1 MARVGVGPAA
11 HSAVAGVGHGSLQAV
26 ALSSTQGDIGSDQCQ
41 IPTDEHG
48 CRDWGL
54 WCLRQAQSRMGRLA
68 MVRVLPEGWLN
79 QKSQGG
85 RITIEGR
92 VDTMSP

>member
-26 ALSSTQGDIGSDQCQ
+26 ALSSTQRDIGSDQCQ

-48 CRDWGL
+48 CRVRGVWY
-54 WCLRQAQSRMGRLA
+54 LRQGHSRMGRLA
-68 MVRVLPEGWLN
+68 MVHVILEGWLN

-85 RITIEGR
+85 KMTTEGR
-92 VDTMSP
+92 G